1 MAFWASPT
9 ECQEVAPGFAFKIH
23 SAVLF
28 LSVLENVTY
37 EWILFSSGSLAWVD
51 RFQGPGVFVIS
62 DPRGPW
68 APRRAGPASPSV
80 PQSPSQQLLWKGL
93 RASARTSV
101 AGRATASGHR
111 LPVSGS
117 SGPPAAPTRGL
128 RPACPARFQSGCQG
142 SPSPPFSS
150 ASLPHSAPSAAG
162 GRGGDRPILRCRPC
176 ASPCSRVAGPQ
187 PELQPAQRGLCPGV
201 RPSLTRPWLA
211 PLTLWPRSGPSH
223 SARRVVLSQISA
235 AFAAEH
241 FWDLYLV
248 GQYIFCVSQI
258 HLSPNHYKV
267 FYAEKA
273 TVWKT
278 SRFPALVLGL

>member
-1 MAFWASPT
+1 MSGSHRIEIPADGPGCRTRHRHPLKQSWKGQPLRWGPPRKVAWPSGRRRL
-9 ECQEVAPGFAFKIH
+9 CREVAPGFAFKIH

-37 EWILFSSGSLAWVD
+37 KWILFSSGSLAWVD

-62 DPRGPW
+62 DSRGPW
-68 APRRAGPASPSV
+68 GPRRAGPASPSV
-80 PQSPSQQLLWKGL
+80 PQSPSRQLLWKGL

-176 ASPCSRVAGPQ
+176 ASPCSRVAGP
-187 PELQPAQRGLCPGV
+187 
-201 RPSLTRPWLA
+201 
-211 PLTLWPRSGPSH
+211 
-223 SARRVVLSQISA
+223 A
-235 AFAAEH
+235 A
-241 FWDLYLV
+241 
-248 GQYIFCVSQI
+248 
-258 HLSPNHYKV
+258 
-267 FYAEKA
+267 
-273 TVWKT
+273 
-278 SRFPALVLGL
+278 